1 MTIMLRRHLLLVTI
15 IYLSGGCQSKQ
26 PTHAVAQRD
35 LPIPQCDTA
44 VVASALV
51 FDPPVAQDEP
61 RLELSRAD
69 RQPRVAVGYEEMT
82 AEYFDIR
89 LDDSQIMNGF
99 SGSGRHGSGGGGW
112 GSYDRYERRAVTERV
127 GVR

>member
-1 MTIMLRRHLLLVTI
+1 MLRRHLLLVAI
-15 IYLSGGCQSKQ
+15 VYLSGCQTKQ
-26 PTHAVAQRD
+26 APRAVAQREVP
-35 LPIPQCDTA
+35 LPQAEA

-51 FDPPVAQDEP
+51 FDPPVLQDEP

-89 LDDSQIMNGF
+89 MDDSQISNGF
-99 SGSGRHGSGGGGW
+99 SGRHGSGGGW

-127 GVR
+127 GVRYR